1 MLTGCSTYK
10 KQLLK
15 TGGIS
20 SAVKNAIIDFSS
32 TSRFFN
38 ADNVFRVSVRANE
51 IEGVFVVGIMK
62 SNTKILFSAED
73 TIGSTSNIPSRFI
86 EVDGKL
92 FYWRDREYPLSQE
105 TLSIF
110 RKYHLLQ
117 EDENGTLLY
126 PDFKVDDSSK
136 STDYF
141 FCVND
146 QTIYK
151 KVITRVGF
159 GYYKPPVLDCT

>member
-1 MLTGCSTYK
+1 M
-10 KQLLK
+10 K